1 MGQVKEH
8 RITQVTAYSS
18 QTSCVQALREEEGVW
33 SHTDQIHI
41 LALLHDSGQAEPL
54 LENTRAEEERISQRG
69 VRQKTWVPPGL
80 ENLKD
85 AKMSWRQTGQL
96 LYCLSE
102 RKDTPEGIGHVLS
115 SPSPHPVIS
124 LERIKNN
131 GSEDTMDQRMQL
143 QTFVSFATSRLFFL
157 LSPVLSIMFSF
168 HEMRRVCLWG
178 QQ

>member
-1 MGQVKEH
+1 MSG
-8 RITQVTAYSS
+8 VTLPRF
-18 QTSCVQALREEEGVW
+18 TSWLCCMTLGKLSRSWKIPG
-33 SHTDQIHI
+33 
-41 LALLHDSGQAEPL
+41 L
-54 LENTRAEEERISQRG
+54 AEEERISQRG
-69 VRQKTWVPPGL
+69 VCQMTGVPPGL

-102 RKDTPEGIGHVLS
+102 RKETPEGIGHVLS

-124 LERIKNN
+124 LEGIKNN
-131 GSEDTMDQRMQL
+131 GSEDTVDQRMQL

-168 HEMRRVCLWG
+168 HEMRRVYLWG
-178 QQ
+178 